1 MIILAGTIRIPPEN
15 IERAAPH
22 LEAIVKGTRSEP
34 GCISYSFAWDVV
46 DEGLIR
52 IFEVFANEQALAAH
66 RASAHMAAWRAVQP
80 ELGVG
85 ERNLTQYEIS
95 KSEKI

>member
-1 MIILAGTIRIPPEN
+1 MIILAGTIRIPAEN
-15 IERAAPH
+15 VARAAPH
-22 LEAIVKGTRSEP
+22 LDAIVNGTRSES
-34 GCISYSFAWDVV
+34 GCISFSFAHDVL

-66 RASAHMAAWRAVQP
+66 RASPHMAAWRAVQP